1 MNQQQSA
8 FIMQGMIE
16 FIRTQGT
23 ERVNQ
28 INQQMETDFTV
39 QSEKMIQSEKKRL
52 QDQMM
57 KDLQIAER
65 DLKIEKSKKANKE
78 RITRMKRTNEL
89 VESLQSEAGV
99 AMAQRLTNNRDD
111 YANLL
116 KNLLVQ
122 GLIKLIE
129 PKITLR
135 CRQSDVDVLSGIV
148 DEAVQEY
155 KTSMLEQVAALEGKD
170 DIPCVVTVD
179 DTNFLPEFNAQDPT
193 NSCLGGFVMYARK
206 NRIVCSQTLDD
217 RLAMTFQQS
226 IPAMR
231 ASLFPS
237 LTKQRNK

>member
-122 GLIKLIE
+122 GCLL
-129 PKITLR
+129 
-135 CRQSDVDVLSGIV
+135 
-148 DEAVQEY
+148 Y
-155 KTSMLEQVAALEGKD
+155 TS
-170 DIPCVVTVD
+170 PS
-179 DTNFLPEFNAQDPT
+179 P
-193 NSCLGGFVMYARK
+193 R
-206 NRIVCSQTLDD
+206 D
-217 RLAMTFQQS
+217 RG
-226 IPAMR
+226 
-231 ASLFPS
+231 
-237 LTKQRNK
+237 

>member
-1 MNQQQSA
+1 
-8 FIMQGMIE
+8 
-16 FIRTQGT
+16 
-23 ERVNQ
+23 
-28 INQQMETDFTV
+28 
-39 QSEKMIQSEKKRL
+39 
-52 QDQMM
+52 M

-89 VESLQSEAGV
+89 VESLQSQAGH

-135 CRQSDVDVLSGIV
+135 CRQSDVDVLSGVI
-148 DEAVQEY
+148 DDAVAEY
-155 KTSMLEQVAALEGKD
+155 KQSMLSQVAALEGKD
-170 DIPCVVTVD
+170 DIPCVVIVD
-179 DTNFLPEFNAQDPT
+179 DNNFLPEYNAQDPT

-231 ASLFPS
+231 ATLFPS
-237 LTKQRNK
+237 LTKKAK

>member
-1 MNQQQSA
+1 
-8 FIMQGMIE
+8 MQGMIE
-16 FIRTQGT
+16 FIRTQGR

-89 VESLQSEAGV
+89 VESLQSQAGH

-135 CRQSDVDVLSGIV
+135 CRQSDVDVLSGVI
-148 DEAVQEY
+148 DDAVAEY
-155 KTSMLEQVAALEGKD
+155 KQSMLSQVAALEGKD
-170 DIPCVVTVD
+170 DIPCVVIVD
-179 DTNFLPEFNAQDPT
+179 DNNFLPEYNAQDPT

-231 ASLFPS
+231 ATLFPS
-237 LTKQRNK
+237 LTKKAK